1 MAAGLT
7 DHVWTFRELLT
18 AKFEPLDSQKTL
30 SGLTR
35 AEQTQHIACGERVPT
50 TDAEIV
56 QATGNLH
63 DEIRDALCG
72 QAQDIFDNP
81 TPFHPGNHIF
91 HDYARTGNEVIEEP
105 ICHAHLLAFRFFLGC
120 RVNTPAGS

>member
-1 MAAGLT
+1 MSDNLGKYRAIRDALAQ
-7 DHVWTFRELLT
+7 E
-18 AKFEPLDSQKTL
+18 TL

-35 AEQTQHIACGERVPT
+35 AEQAQHIECGERVPT

-63 DEIRDALCG
+63 DEIRKALCG

-91 HDYARTGNEVIEEP
+91 HDHTGTGDEVIEEP
-105 ICHAHLLAFRFFLGC
+105 VSHAQLLAFGFFLGC